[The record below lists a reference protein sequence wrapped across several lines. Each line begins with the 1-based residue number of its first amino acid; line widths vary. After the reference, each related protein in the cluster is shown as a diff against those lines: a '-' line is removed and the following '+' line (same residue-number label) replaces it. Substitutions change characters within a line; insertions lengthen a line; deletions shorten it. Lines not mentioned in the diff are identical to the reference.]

1 MCAMSQLNGVPSCG
15 SELLLKTMLREAWGS
30 DAIVQSDCCDSVQTM
45 KGEISPHTGKPVIN
59 NTEALGLAVNSGLG
73 AYFGYWVSPFRDS
86 MADLLGPAE
95 YGNGETISAATL
107 KAVAKRVLLSHFRL
121 GFYDAHAGDFPF
133 ANNTLDYELLDGT
146 EHRALAREAA
156 AASTVLLK
164 NEARALP
171 LASPKS
177 IAVVGPF
184 AACSSTDPSPTH
196 LDAKD
201 GMCYLHSYNGNP
213 SNITSIFGGIAA
225 AGAAAGASVSYTQG
239 SNLTCPQVTRSGGSV
254 GDFCCVA
261 DSSSKFFSPAAAAGI
276 AAAVSAAKSAEVT
289 VLAVGLGAV
298 MESEGGDRV
307 NMTLPSVQRQLLTA
321 VAAAAKKLVLVVVSA
336 GGVDLDESKA
346 SAVLYAPYGG
356 EEAGS
361 GLADILFGHINPS
374 ARLPVTVYKQA
385 WADSMNCKNYTEAP
399 GVARRYMEDCDT
411 SILQLD
417 LEHGAGRTHRYITDT
432 DAHVKHFFGYGKC
445 DTFSRFCRA
454 VRLAI
459 LKASPLQGSPLQRS
473 SIPACA

>member
-1 MCAMSQLNGVPSCG
+1 MSQLNGVPSCG

-45 KGEISPHTGKPVIN
+45 KGEISPHTGKPVAN

-133 ANNTLDYELLDGT
+133 ANETLDYELLDGT

-164 NEARALP
+164 NEAEALP
-171 LASPKS
+171 LTAPKS

-213 SNITSIFGGIAA
+213 SNITSLFGGIAA

-254 GDFCCVA
+254 GDFDCVA

-361 GLADILFGHINPS
+361 GLADILFGHVNPS

-385 WADSMNCKNYTEAP
+385 WADSMK
-399 GVARRYMEDCDT
+399 
-411 SILQLD
+411 
-417 LEHGAGRTHRYITDT
+417 
-432 DAHVKHFFGYGKC
+432 
-445 DTFSRFCRA
+445 
-454 VRLAI
+454 
-459 LKASPLQGSPLQRS
+459 
-473 SIPACA
+473 